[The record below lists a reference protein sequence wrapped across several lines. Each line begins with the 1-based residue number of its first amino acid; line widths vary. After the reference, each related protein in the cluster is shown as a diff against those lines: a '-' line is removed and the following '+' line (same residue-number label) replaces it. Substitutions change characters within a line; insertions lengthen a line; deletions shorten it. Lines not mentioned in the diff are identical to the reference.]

1 MGQFFRLALQF
12 IARITLFLFAFQW
25 LWMALGSLKEGYS
38 RKKINSLVIFFILI
52 YIILVIK
59 LVTIQEL
66 GNGIFFAIYSILV
79 SFYILSRF
87 ALAYIY
93 RPHDETF
100 DKNFLPSISFGVPS
114 KNEGGG
120 YTGDYSSHCP
130 I

>member
-1 MGQFFRLALQF
+1 MLFLRIILQSLARLAIF
-12 IARITLFLFAFQW
+12 AFAFQW
-25 LWMALGSLKEGYS
+25 MWVALMGIKDGYS
-38 RKKINSLVIFFILI
+38 RKKINALVIFFVFI

-59 LVTIQEL
+59 LITIEEL
-66 GNGIFFAIYSILV
+66 GNGIFFAIYSIAV

-93 RPHDETF
+93 HPKEEVEVS
-100 DKNFLPSISFGVPS
+100 KYSLPTISFGVPR

-120 YTGDYSSHCP
+120 NPRNDFAYST